1 MTGFVLKDAEDDGSF
16 DLLTFCA
23 AATLD
28 VCGHLHAAHRS
39 SALYRGYISC
49 VCVCLKPTGTPKQTC

>member
-1 MTGFVLKDAEDDGSF
+1 MTGFVLKDAEDDESF
-16 DLLTFCA
+16 DLLTFCD

-39 SALYRGYISC
+39 SALYRGSC
-49 VCVCLKPTGTPKQTC
+49 VCV